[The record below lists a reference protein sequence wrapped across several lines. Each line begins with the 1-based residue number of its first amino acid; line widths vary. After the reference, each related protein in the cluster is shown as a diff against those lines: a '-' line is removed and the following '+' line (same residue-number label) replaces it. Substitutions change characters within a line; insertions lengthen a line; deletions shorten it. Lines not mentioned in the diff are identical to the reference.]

1 MPAQWYDYYVKQ
13 SKEITRSCTSLS
25 VKCSPR
31 QYASVSSWCVKLPDN
46 MQDLLMYNQ
55 GLPLLSISPRKRTRS
70 LLLYKFKK
78 QSIANTECKGR

>member
-1 MPAQWYDYYVKQ
+1 
-13 SKEITRSCTSLS
+13 
-25 VKCSPR
+25 
-31 QYASVSSWCVKLPDN
+31 
-46 MQDLLMYNQ
+46 MYNQ